1 MTGLE
6 EGVSLESSLND
17 VAFGGRFD
25 PLWKELSDGSSSDS
39 GVDCKFPPTLNRT
52 LIASLSSYRM
62 MMPAARISFNSCVT
76 SKFRSMKLLEKQSK
90 ILILY
95 CYST

>member
-39 GVDCKFPPTLNRT
+39 GVDCKSIPNLNRT
-52 LIASLSSYRM
+52 LLGFLR
-62 MMPAARISFNSCVT
+62 AA
-76 SKFRSMKLLEKQSK
+76 
-90 ILILY
+90 
-95 CYST
+95 